1 MQASNETLVQRI
13 QQGERDLMPVLW
25 DQVQAF
31 VRQQA
36 NRWVNTW
43 SGSRP
48 DVTFDDL
55 YQCGYIALCRAVESY
70 QPDKEAA
77 FIGWLAY
84 YLKTAFAEEIGC
96 RTQKKLQDPMN
107 HSARFESPVAGE
119 DDLTLG
125 DTIADP
131 NDHCENL
138 EQCMYQAHLRT
149 VLEGALA
156 ILPENQRSVLT
167 ARYFDGLTPV
177 ETANSLGISTNAVRQ
192 REVKALRTL
201 QWSKKAAALQ
211 ELWYQEH
218 NL

>member
-13 QQGERDLMPVLW
+13 QQGERELMPVLW

-36 NRWVNTW
+36 NRWVNAW

-48 DVTFDDL
+48 DVTFEDL
-55 YQCGYIALCRAVESY
+55 YQCGYIALCGAVESY
-70 QPDKEAA
+70 QPDKEAT

-96 RTQKKLQDPMN
+96 RTKKKLQDPLN
-107 HSARFESPVAGE
+107 HATRFESPVVGE
-119 DDLTLG
+119 EELLLG

-131 NDHCENL
+131 TDYCEDL
-138 EQCMYQAHLRT
+138 EQHIYQEHLRT
-149 VLEGALA
+149 VLEDAME
-156 ILPENQRSVLT
+156 ILPENQRAILAV
-167 ARYFDGLTPV
+167 RFFDGLTPD
-177 ETANSLGISTNAVRQ
+177 ETANRLGISTNAVRQ

-201 QWSKKAAALQ
+201 QWKAVALKAF
-211 ELWYQEH
+211 WDQEH
-218 NL
+218 GL